1 MKGKEFY
8 FDGNKRFEGE
18 YLNGLRWNGKFFGE
32 CENELLGELKDGK
45 GIGAD
50 FDEYHN
56 GDEIIFIGEYLNGK
70 KHGNG
75 EEYFEEGFPKYK
87 GKYLNGLRHGK
98 GKEYHKE
105 YSILIFDGEYLN
117 GKRWNGKGIEYD
129 EYYNEILYKGEY
141 LNGKRCNGEGIEYDE
156 HYKKIFEGQY
166 LNGKKIN
173 RKK

>member
-18 YLNGLRWNGKFFGE
+18 YLNGLRWNGKFFSKYK
-32 CENELLGELKDGK
+32 NELLGELKDGK

-129 EYYNEILYKGEY
+129 DHYN
-141 LNGKRCNGEGIEYDE
+141 
-156 HYKKIFEGQY
+156 KIFEGQY